1 MPRLTR
7 LPSSQRHCQGL
18 GQSLRRWE
26 LSLERGTEEKG
37 LSFSDSSA
45 AVPPLQP
52 FRVHQSPSRNPCPPG
67 LRAVI
72 GASPAPPRQQA
83 AAGDASVP
91 PAASSPSVKGSVLSH
106 SGSLKRGG
114 AKEVRRGPQVLPE
127 SAGGADP
134 GSPNSPPAP
143 SPKRKKTGTQMLLR
157 TPSQMKIFGYRAAS
171 VVSYSR
177 LSSALSPETQ
187 FSSSVVETEE
197 GGGRRHPSAF
207 PSTPLPQKHPHP
219 TPLLDGFSGPQVREG
234 SRWGSTRSSSHHL

>member
-1 MPRLTR
+1 MSRLTR

-45 AVPPLQP
+45 AVPPLQS

-72 GASPAPPRQQA
+72 GTSPAPPRQQA

-114 AKEVRRGPQVLPE
+114 AKEVRRGPQVLP
-127 SAGGADP
+127 DCW
-134 GSPNSPPAP
+134 GSRSGH
-143 SPKRKKTGTQMLLR
+143 PKL
-157 TPSQMKIFGYRAAS
+157 A
-171 VVSYSR
+171 
-177 LSSALSPETQ
+177 SSALPQAEKNWHTDA
-187 FSSSVVETEE
+187 TENPKPNE
-197 GGGRRHPSAF
+197 DFRVQGRLRRRFLFEAQLCTF
-207 PSTPLPQKHPHP
+207 P
-219 TPLLDGFSGPQVREG
+219 
-234 SRWGSTRSSSHHL
+234 